1 MKSTLRT
8 ERRHSTEH
16 QKRRAESILKE
27 AEAYFV
33 ETGIAD
39 SKMEEIAERVGVSRQ
54 TLYRYYRTKEDIAL
68 AVEVRVLGSILH
80 RLSELFSSY
89 EGLTLKELEEKID
102 EHTLKFL
109 SDYEQKIRFTAL
121 FDSYFQRYGEQQFI
135 DAMKQTLSFYENPF
149 RRIIEREQEHG
160 RVCRTLDPVIT
171 GEMITHS
178 LLSLSQRV
186 LIRKEALES
195 EYGFNPLHVV
205 PLQMKIFIRGIQCS
219 TPES

>member
-8 ERRHSTEH
+8 EQRFGTDH

-39 SKMEEIAERVGVSRQ
+39 SKMEDIAERVGVSRQ

-68 AVEVRVLGSILH
+68 AVEVRVLGSILS

-89 EGLTLKELEEKID
+89 EGLTLKELEKKVD
-102 EHTLKFL
+102 EHTITFL
-109 SDYEQKIRFTAL
+109 QEYEQKIRFTAL
-121 FDSYFQRYGEQQFI
+121 FDSYFQRYSQQQFI
-135 DAMKQTLSFYENPF
+135 DAMKQTLSTYTNPF

-160 RVCRTLDPVIT
+160 RVCRTLDPVVA

-178 LLSLSQRV
+178 MLSLSQRV
-186 LIRKEALES
+186 LVRKEALAS
-195 EYGFNPLHVV
+195 EYGFDPLYVV

-219 TPES
+219 IPES